1 MVPPDLIG
9 IEEQLLERY
18 PELAALHAAARRA
31 GAREVAAVIDRF
43 DAIGETDSEAFIA
56 QVSLVQRAAVEAY
69 AASVRGLLPEG
80 EVARWIAAR
89 DTMKLSTYGALLSDV
104 HAPGAVSLLC
114 GLEAV
119 PEDAVTCGDQA
130 TLDQMLAAVEDKC
143 TCEYA
148 SSRVVPKRTCYFCAH
163 AITEA
168 WAAEERRLLAGV
180 PALHEELNRLFEAL
194 VERLAWI
201 ALTPEAERS
210 LVEHAGRRAA
220 RGVAR
225 LNRRERGQIVDGML
239 ATWRELATQAA
250 HDYRPIAR
258 SIAKGWKRTGLGTAR
273 LSTLTLPG
281 NPEVKARMT
290 QRAQTR

>member
-1 MVPPDLIG
+1 MVRRDLIG

-18 PELAALHAAARRA
+18 PELAALHAAAIRA
-31 GAREVAAVIDRF
+31 GAREVTAVIDRF
-43 DAIGETDSEAFIA
+43 DAIGETDSEAFVA
-56 QVSLVQRAAVEAY
+56 QVSVVQRAAVEAY
-69 AASVRGLLPEG
+69 AASVRGLLPES

-89 DTMKLSTYGALLSDV
+89 DTMRLSTYDALLSDV
-104 HAPGAVSLLC
+104 RAPGVASLLY

-119 PEDAVTCGDQA
+119 PVDAVTCGDQA

-143 TCEYA
+143 TCGYA

-168 WAAEERRLLAGV
+168 WAAEERRLL
-180 PALHEELNRLFEAL
+180 
-194 VERLAWI
+194 
-201 ALTPEAERS
+201 
-210 LVEHAGRRAA
+210 
-220 RGVAR
+220 
-225 LNRRERGQIVDGML
+225 VDGML
-239 ATWRELATQAA
+239 ATWRELATHAA

-258 SIAKGWKRTGLGTAR
+258 SIAKRWKRTGLGTAR

-290 QRAQTR
+290 ERAQTR